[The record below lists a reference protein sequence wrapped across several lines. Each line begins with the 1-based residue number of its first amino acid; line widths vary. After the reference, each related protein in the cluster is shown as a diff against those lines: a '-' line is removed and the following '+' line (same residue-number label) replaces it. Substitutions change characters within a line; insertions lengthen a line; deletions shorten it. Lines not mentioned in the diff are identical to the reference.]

1 MINDRADV
9 AAMVG
14 AAGVHVGW
22 HDLPPHAAREIVGP
36 DAWVGVSTHNPD
48 ELARALA
55 CAPDYVGFGPIWETS
70 SKSGLCDAQGLSALH
85 RVRRVAGPV
94 PVVAIG
100 GITTTQRAADAIRAG
115 AAAVA
120 VISAVSAAADMRA
133 AVRDLVHALGIS

>member
-1 MINDRADV
+1 
-9 AAMVG
+9 
-14 AAGVHVGW
+14 
-22 HDLPPHAAREIVGP
+22 
-36 DAWVGVSTHNPD
+36 
-48 ELARALA
+48 
-55 CAPDYVGFGPIWETS
+55 
-70 SKSGLCDAQGLSALH
+70 
-85 RVRRVAGPV
+85 VAGPV